1 MSTVFHDLSQ
11 ESRNI
16 VVGGLKSCSSRNGV
30 DELFNKYD
38 IHESE
43 VRIALLREA
52 MGNPETF
59 YSHKLPQ
66 DKMYE
71 QGAFSAPPRSPG
83 KIQRTAA
90 PKDCT
95 PSEKTWVHQEF
106 RR

>member
-1 MSTVFHDLSQ
+1 MSIVSHDLSQ
-11 ESRNI
+11 ESHDI

-38 IHESE
+38 IHESKL
-43 VRIALLREA
+43 RIELLREA

-71 QGAFSAPPRSPG
+71 QEVSMLLTKAWEINELYAKVAPGGVRN
-83 KIQRTAA
+83 
-90 PKDCT
+90 
-95 PSEKTWVHQEF
+95 
-106 RR
+106 

>member
-43 VRIALLREA
+43 LRIALLREA

-59 YSHKLPQ
+59 YSHKLPE
-66 DKMYE
+66 DKIYQQEVSMLLTKAWEINELYAK
-71 QGAFSAPPRSPG
+71 GAPG
-83 KIQRTAA
+83 GVR
-90 PKDCT
+90 D
-95 PSEKTWVHQEF
+95 
-106 RR
+106 R

>member
-1 MSTVFHDLSQ
+1 MSIVSHDLSQ

-38 IHESE
+38 IHDSQL
-43 VRIALLREA
+43 RIALLREA

-66 DKMYE
+66 DEMYKQE
-71 QGAFSAPPRSPG
+71 VSMLLTKAWEINELYAKGAPG
-83 KIQRTAA
+83 GVR
-90 PKDCT
+90 D
-95 PSEKTWVHQEF
+95 
-106 RR
+106 R

>member
-59 YSHKLPQ
+59 YSHKLPE
-66 DKMYE
+66 DEMY
-71 QGAFSAPPRSPG
+71 Q
-83 KIQRTAA
+83 
-90 PKDCT
+90 
-95 PSEKTWVHQEF
+95 QEVSMLLTKAWEINELYAKGVLNNS
-106 RR
+106 

>member
-1 MSTVFHDLSQ
+1 MSIVSHDLSQ

-38 IHESE
+38 IHESKL
-43 VRIALLREA
+43 RIELLREA
-52 MGNPETF
+52 MGNPEPF

-71 QGAFSAPPRSPG
+71 QEVSMLLTKAWEINELYVRGSLGHAG
-83 KIQRTAA
+83 
-90 PKDCT
+90 
-95 PSEKTWVHQEF
+95 
-106 RR
+106 

>member
-1 MSTVFHDLSQ
+1 MSIVSHDLSQ

-38 IHESE
+38 IHERKL
-43 VRIALLREA
+43 RIALLREA

-66 DKMYE
+66 DKMYQQE
-71 QGAFSAPPRSPG
+71 VSMLLTKAWEINELYAKGAPG
-83 KIQRTAA
+83 GVRN
-90 PKDCT
+90 
-95 PSEKTWVHQEF
+95 
-106 RR
+106 